1 MPPYYRQLVR
11 EKCALWIAKRAQ
23 PTSIFEKQTE
33 LCEIVQVLAALPP
46 CKYTGEDHHQLKEEM
61 DSLAMRN
68 MKRVAHCPTST
79 TRLQLTR
86 YYQAPPPTAG
96 HLPLLGQQVE
106 ALAGPPQDVAP
117 VSRFARDPSGH

>member
-68 MKRVAHCPTST
+68 MKRVAHFHDTLAADKILPST
-79 TRLQLTR
+79 AADCWASSSTG
-86 YYQAPPPTAG
+86 TA
-96 HLPLLGQQVE
+96 
-106 ALAGPPQDVAP
+106 
-117 VSRFARDPSGH
+117 S